1 MAVRGPVVVWL
12 DRKNKGEAMPA
23 TTHSLDCE
31 VKQSGDQ
38 STGRVATVICRGELV
53 NQTASRLKEAVKPLI
68 ANGGRIVLDF
78 KDVTFV
84 DSMGLG
90 SLVGLKVSAVGAGY
104 CTLELEHLMP
114 RVQELLRLTEV
125 ADLFKS

>member
-1 MAVRGPVVVWL
+1 
-12 DRKNKGEAMPA
+12 MP
-23 TTHSLDCE
+23 TTPHTIHCE
-31 VKQSGDQ
+31 VEKSDDQ
-38 STGRVATVICRGELV
+38 ATGKVARVICRGELV
-53 NQTASRLKEAVKPLI
+53 NQTANQLKEVVKPLI
-68 ANGGRIVLDF
+68 ADGGKIVLDF

-90 SLVGLKVSAVGAGY
+90 SLVGLKASAIGKGY

-114 RVQELLRLTEV
+114 RVQELLRITKV